1 MAEAGHSPQ
10 GPRPSPHT
18 WTPCFSMGRALW
30 CEVPLAWLAQG
41 LPLRAEGPVTDIPLV
56 LGLLL
61 APEGLAHQG
70 DQDRPER
77 KKGIG
82 LSKYPGSLHTPLGF
96 GDKEGGV
103 GGRGGGRERVQGKVR
118 GGKGRGRRGST
129 HRLALF
135 SFQPRRSF
143 HPKIASASLGHRT
156 HALAPRR
163 GHSGELCLPPPGLLK
178 APRVGVRDTFVG
190 WPASGCLDGN
200 SSGNSGVQG
209 AGWVRDPHRLGW
221 LAEREEGGG
230 RVFQGGAG
238 PVGQAVRRPHTR
250 TSGPCGPG
258 SPFSPCKAN
267 TGSLGTSPEDGGT
280 DLGLVGAWNSLQ
292 HPAPPTASV
301 AMVCGPCC
309 LHCIQDS

>member
-18 WTPCFSMGRALW
+18 WTPCFSLGRALW

-41 LPLRAEGPVTDIPLV
+41 LPPRAEGPVTDIPLV

-118 GGKGRGRRGST
+118 GGR
-129 HRLALF
+129 
-135 SFQPRRSF
+135 
-143 HPKIASASLGHRT
+143 
-156 HALAPRR
+156 
-163 GHSGELCLPPPGLLK
+163 
-178 APRVGVRDTFVG
+178 
-190 WPASGCLDGN
+190 
-200 SSGNSGVQG
+200 
-209 AGWVRDPHRLGW
+209 
-221 LAEREEGGG
+221 GGG
-230 RVFQGGAG
+230 GGEAL
-238 PVGQAVRRPHTR
+238 T
-250 TSGPCGPG
+250 G
-258 SPFSPCKAN
+258 SPFSPFSPGAPFTPKSPLPPWD
-267 TGSLGTSPEDGGT
+267 TGHTR
-280 DLGLVGAWNSLQ
+280 
-292 HPAPPTASV
+292 
-301 AMVCGPCC
+301 
-309 LHCIQDS
+309 